1 MMRPTISK
9 PTPTPAVVPT
19 ELAHAGQAGKLGV
32 GQAVLKVGHV
42 KVLLVEGGQA
52 VRVAVGMGQLVVGQT
67 GGGTLG
73 QEGSFVLLIKSGWT
87 STGLEPLNLQ

>member
-9 PTPTPAVVPT
+9 PIPTPAIVPA

-42 KVLLVEGGQA
+42 KVLLVEGGQE

-67 GGGTLG
+67 GGGTKG
-73 QEGSFVLLIKSGWT
+73 QEGSFVLLMKSGWT
-87 STGLEPLNLQ
+87 STRLEPLNLQ

>member
-19 ELAHAGQAGKLGV
+19 ELGHAGQAGKLGV

-67 GGGTLG
+67 GGGTKG
-73 QEGSFVLLIKSGWT
+73 QEGSFVLLMKSGWT
-87 STGLEPLNLQ
+87 STRLEPLNLQ